1 MSNNKKSTFDAGQF
15 GSLRYDFTAFGGV
28 TGIIPDPSD
37 VVLEEFN
44 TQYMELLEKYGV
56 GEHVDKDDPD
66 AVSDAIQRNKEV
78 SFVEQQKEMVRLI
91 TLLCDDKP
99 SADEINKL
107 PFRVRQR
114 FIAWVQRELVS
125 PEA

>member
-1 MSNNKKSTFDAGQF
+1 MAQKKSTFDAGQF

-37 VVLEEFN
+37 VLLEEFN

-56 GEHVDKDDPD
+56 GENVDKDDPD
-66 AVSDAIQRNKEV
+66 AVADAIQRNKEV
-78 SFVEQQKEMVRLI
+78 SFVEQQKEMVKLI
-91 TLLCDDKP
+91 ALLCDDKP
-99 SADEINKL
+99 SADEINKM
-107 PFRVRQR
+107 PFRVRSR

>member
-1 MSNNKKSTFDAGQF
+1 MAGKKGTFDAGQF

-37 VVLEEFN
+37 VLLEEFN

-56 GEHVDKDDPD
+56 GENVDKDDPD
-66 AVSDAIQRNKEV
+66 AVADAIQRNKEV

-91 TLLCDDKP
+91 ALLCDDKP
-99 SADEINKL
+99 SADEINKM
-107 PFRVRQR
+107 PFRVRSR